1 MANTSNIRR
10 LVHEIMDNLKSLELY
25 CDAEK
30 ESADVKIFNAQI
42 ESAVLESVRIHPE
55 LLEQTYDVQ
64 HLHDRL
70 KALTVSIQIKR
81 NNIERADELA
91 TAALLKCREIQRAI
105 EPPLQAD
112 DEL

>member
-1 MANTSNIRR
+1 MNNISNIRR
-10 LVHEIMDNLKSLELY
+10 LIHDITENLKLLDLF
-25 CDAEK
+25 CDAEI
-30 ESADVKIFNAQI
+30 ATGDVKMFNSQI
-42 ESAVLESVRIHPE
+42 ETALLEAHRVNPE
-55 LLEQTYDVQ
+55 LLEESWQIQ

-91 TAALLKCREIQRAI
+91 GAALIKCREIQGAI

>member
-1 MANTSNIRR
+1 MTNISNIRR
-10 LVHEIMDNLKSLELY
+10 LVHDISENLKLLDLY
-25 CDAEK
+25 CDAEI
-30 ESADVKIFNAQI
+30 ATGDVKMFNSQI
-42 ESAVLESVRIHPE
+42 ENALLEVNRVHPE
-55 LLEQTYDVQ
+55 LLEQSMDVQ

-91 TAALLKCREIQRAI
+91 SAALIKCREIQRAI

>member
-1 MANTSNIRR
+1 MTNTSNIRR
-10 LVHEIMDNLKSLELY
+10 LVNDITENLKLLDLY
-25 CDAEK
+25 CDAEI
-30 ESADVKIFNAQI
+30 ATGDVKMFNSQI
-42 ESAVLESVRIHPE
+42 ENALLESHRIHPE
-55 LLEQTYDVQ
+55 LLEETWQIQ

-81 NNIERADELA
+81 NNIDRADELA
-91 TAALLKCREIQRAI
+91 TAALIKCREIQSAI